1 MKKWFGLGLS
11 LIIVGILVWLA
22 FFWRRAEQ
30 SPEPQTS
37 SASPYQLIDLSEV
50 QAFILENEYGSIKFS
65 RNEYNIWE
73 ITEPIKSMTDPLFF
87 GGMIDVLS
95 QTQKGRIVARAEEE
109 NLDKYG
115 LEKPYA
121 KFIFELIS
129 GEKKHLRIGNPNPTM
144 SYLYAWYEEKPEIF
158 LIHPRIRMFLNHPL
172 SWYRFR
178 RLVGVNSSQVSEL
191 KIIVSDPDLRKKLA
205 VPEIRHLLCEVT
217 ENKIKWYLLEP
228 VKEEAESGAVSNFL
242 SWLEKISIAE
252 DVRDISPEEKKEWG
266 LAPPKAVIEI
276 YYPEREQRILV
287 GAKKNNLIYLYQPER
302 GQVLGYPQEQIYQ
315 LLSTEFRKRTL
326 FPWEEREQVDE
337 VRISFPQRNYE
348 YHLIKLNDEEWAIDG
363 DPSRKFPRKHARWVF
378 RALYRKQIDGYI
390 NQRPID
396 FKKYGLQIP
405 VVKVKYYKKGEIA
418 REFWIGKWDAREYK
432 CYVYDPTKDL
442 LVWYSE
448 NIGEWFPPD
457 ESYFLIKEGGNEKQS
472 TQ

>member
-22 FFWRRAEQ
+22 FFWRRPEQ

-37 SASPYQLIDLSEV
+37 SASPYQLIELSEV

-65 RNEYNIWE
+65 KNEYGIWE

-95 QTQKGRIVARAEEE
+95 QTQKGRIVARAGEE

-205 VPEIRHLLCEVT
+205 VPEVRHLLCEVT
-217 ENKIKWYLLEP
+217 ENKIKWYLLD
-228 VKEEAESGAVSNFL
+228 VINNSHFNRFCD
-242 SWLEKISIAE
+242 SIA
-252 DVRDISPEEKKEWG
+252 
-266 LAPPKAVIEI
+266 
-276 YYPEREQRILV
+276 
-287 GAKKNNLIYLYQPER
+287 
-302 GQVLGYPQEQIYQ
+302 
-315 LLSTEFRKRTL
+315 
-326 FPWEEREQVDE
+326 
-337 VRISFPQRNYE
+337 
-348 YHLIKLNDEEWAIDG
+348 
-363 DPSRKFPRKHARWVF
+363 
-378 RALYRKQIDGYI
+378 
-390 NQRPID
+390 
-396 FKKYGLQIP
+396 
-405 VVKVKYYKKGEIA
+405 
-418 REFWIGKWDAREYK
+418 
-432 CYVYDPTKDL
+432 
-442 LVWYSE
+442 
-448 NIGEWFPPD
+448 
-457 ESYFLIKEGGNEKQS
+457 
-472 TQ
+472 